1 MPRAWEGETSVTLLT
16 GDIGGTN
23 TRLALV
29 ECADGRCEIIRE
41 QRFDSRAYDGL
52 APIVREFLLE
62 GTAVAIESAC
72 FAVAGPVRDTAR
84 GQFVKI
90 TNLPWEIDG
99 ARLASDF
106 RLRHV
111 RLINDFQAVGY
122 GIEALSA
129 ADFAVLQEGHAVEHG
144 PRAVIGAGTGLGQGL
159 LVWHDDHYRAIATE
173 GGHAEFGPVDD
184 LQIELLRYLIRREG
198 HASYELILSG
208 SGLVRL
214 YEFLSERQPASKAVA
229 QEMLRQDPAAVITR
243 RALDGSDPLCGATL
257 DLFIRIYGAQ
267 AGNLALTA
275 GATGGVYIAGGIAP
289 RIVARLQ
296 NGGFVRAFNSKANMS
311 HYVEDIPVRIVL
323 HAQVGLYGAAA
334 VAARAARSIGS

>member
-1 MPRAWEGETSVTLLT
+1 VTLLT

-41 QRFDSRAYDGL
+41 QRFESRRYDGL

-72 FAVAGPVRDTAR
+72 FGVAGPVRETTR
-84 GQFVKI
+84 GPVVKI

-122 GIEALSA
+122 GIEALAA
-129 ADFAVLQEGHAVEHG
+129 ADFAVLQEGRPVEHG

-159 LVWHDDHYRAIATE
+159 LVWHEDHYRAIATE
-173 GGHAEFGPVDD
+173 GGHTEFGPVDE
-184 LQIELLRYLIRREG
+184 LQIELLRFLMRRDG
-198 HASYELILSG
+198 HASYELVLSG

-214 YEFLSERQPASKAVA
+214 YEFLSERQPASSTVA
-229 QEMLRQDPAAVITR
+229 QEMTREDPAAVITR
-243 RALDGSDPLCGATL
+243 RALDGSDALCGAAL
-257 DLFIRIYGAQ
+257 DLFVHIYGAQ

-289 RIVARLQ
+289 RILARLQ
-296 NGGFVRAFNSKANMS
+296 DGAFMRAFNRKANMS
-311 HYVEDIPVRIVL
+311 HFVEAVPVRVVL
-323 HAQVGLYGAAA
+323 HPQVGLFGAAA
-334 VAARAARSIGS
+334 VAARAVRRI